1 MKAFIKRIVV
11 TLLAFEARLVL
22 KKYKPRIVAITG
34 SVGKTSAKDAIATV
48 LATRFSVRKSEKSF
62 NSEIGVPLT
71 ILGCPTAWGS
81 AWGWMHNLL
90 RGAELILFKNNYPA
104 VLVLEVGAG
113 KPGDIKWLT
122 SWMKPDVAV
131 MTFVGTVPVHVEF
144 FASPEALLKE
154 KSNLISAIKKS
165 GHAVLIGDDPLVAAL
180 KESCHV
186 PVTLFGFNKNMTI
199 RGSHLQIQ
207 YKKDTP
213 AGITFKVDVEG
224 SNVPVQVQGVFGIQ
238 HAYAALAALSVGMQ
252 FGINVV
258 DAAQSL
264 LSWELAPGRFRLIE
278 GIKNTIILDDTY
290 NASPAALEAA
300 LYELKELKVAGRRIA
315 ALGDMLEL
323 GKYAVPEHKR
333 LGAFAGSICDIL
345 IVVGVRA
352 RYFAEGAL
360 DGGISEKNIF
370 QMDDARQAGLY
381 LQNILKENDVVL
393 VKGSQ
398 MVRMERV
405 VEEIMAHPEDKSK
418 LLVRQDEEWGRR

>member
-1 MKAFIKRIVV
+1 MKAFAKRIVV
-11 TLLAFEARLVL
+11 ALLAFEARMVL

-48 LATRFSVRKSEKSF
+48 LSARFSVRKSEKSF
-62 NSEIGVPLT
+62 NSEVGVPLT

-104 VLVLEVGAG
+104 VLVLEAGAG

-154 KSNLISAIKKS
+154 KSHLVSAVKKG

-180 KESCHV
+180 KDSCHV
-186 PVTLFGFNKNMTI
+186 PVITFGFNKQTTLSA
-199 RGSHLQIQ
+199 SHLQIQ
-207 YKKDTP
+207 YEKGKP
-213 AGITFKVDVEG
+213 MGITFKVDVER
-224 SNVPVQVQGVFGIQ
+224 SSVPVSVHGAFGIQ
-238 HAYAALAALSVGMQ
+238 HAYAALAALSVGIT

-258 DAAQSL
+258 DAAQAL

-300 LYELKELKVAGRRIA
+300 LYELKELKVKGRRIA
-315 ALGDMLEL
+315 VLGDMLEL

-333 LGAFAGSICDIL
+333 LGAFAGSVCDLL

-360 DGGISEKNIF
+360 DGGISEKNVL
-370 QMDDARQAGLY
+370 QLDDARQTGLY
-381 LQNILKENDVVL
+381 LQNIIGEGDAIL

-398 MVRMERV
+398 MMRMERV
-405 VEEIMAHPEDKSK
+405 VEEIMAHPEDKAK